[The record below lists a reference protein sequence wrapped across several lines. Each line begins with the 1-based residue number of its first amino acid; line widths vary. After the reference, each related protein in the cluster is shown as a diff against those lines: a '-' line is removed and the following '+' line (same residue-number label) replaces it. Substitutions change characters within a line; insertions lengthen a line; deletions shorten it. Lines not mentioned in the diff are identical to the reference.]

1 LTIVEFSSHVT
12 MLKLQQVRQLT
23 LAAATGSFRHA
34 ADATFRSP
42 AAVSLALREL
52 EKTIGAPLIEPS
64 RRGRLTPLAHALLP
78 LFNELLAVHDVVLAR
93 ARQLAQGEH
102 GSLSI
107 AVAPFL
113 AEQWLPDLLAG
124 FLARYPGVRIRTIE
138 ERSSHI
144 RGLVA
149 DGTVDIGI
157 AGMLAGDPGLTIVP
171 VANDA
176 YGVLC
181 SRSHRFARQRSVAW
195 AALHG
200 ERLIGSDALEALVRA
215 GHAPPLP
222 ACDLVITSRAPLL
235 ACVGRGLGVT
245 VLPMLTRPESAD
257 LVFVPLRRP
266 TLGRTVAVI
275 TRNSETLLPAGRA
288 LVELLAESLRAF
300 ARRRGA
306 RAASG

>member
-1 LTIVEFSSHVT
+1 

-23 LAAATGSFRHA
+23 LAAAAGSFRHA

-64 RRGRLTPLAHALLP
+64 RRGRLTPLAYALLP

-124 FLARYPGVRIRTIE
+124 FLTRYPGVRIRTIE

-157 AGMLAGDPGLTIVP
+157 AGMLAEDPGLAIVP
-171 VANDA
+171 VATDA

-181 SRSHRFARQRSVAW
+181 SRSHRFARRRSVTW
-195 AALHG
+195 AALRG

-215 GHAPPLP
+215 GRAPPLP

-235 ACVGRGLGVT
+235 ACVARNLGVT

-288 LVELLAESLRAF
+288 LVDLLADSLRAF
-300 ARRRGA
+300 ARGRGA
-306 RAASG
+306 RAPGD

>member
-1 LTIVEFSSHVT
+1 
-12 MLKLQQVRQLT
+12 MLKLQQLRQLEI
-23 LAAATGSFRHA
+23 AATTGSFRLA
-34 ADATFRSP
+34 AAATFRSP

-52 EKTIGAPLIEPS
+52 EKTIGAPLIE
-64 RRGRLTPLAHALLP
+64 RDGRGKLTPLAHALLP
-78 LFNELLAVHDVVLAR
+78 LFQELLGVHDVVLAR

-124 FLARYPGVRIRTIE
+124 FLSRYPGVRIRTIE
-138 ERSSHI
+138 ERSSRI

-157 AGMLAGDPGLTIVP
+157 AGMLADDATLRIVP
-171 VANDA
+171 VATDA

-181 SRSHRFARQRSVAW
+181 NRAHAFARRRSVPW
-195 AALHG
+195 TALRG
-200 ERLIGSDALEALVRA
+200 ERLIGSDALEALVRS
-215 GHAPPLP
+215 GRAPALP

-245 VLPMLTRPESAD
+245 VLPMLTRPEAASG
-257 LVFVPLRRP
+257 LVFVPLMRP
-266 TLGRTVAVI
+266 RLGRMVAI
-275 TRNSETLLPAGRA
+275 LTRSHETLLPAGRA

-306 RAASG
+306 RASGD